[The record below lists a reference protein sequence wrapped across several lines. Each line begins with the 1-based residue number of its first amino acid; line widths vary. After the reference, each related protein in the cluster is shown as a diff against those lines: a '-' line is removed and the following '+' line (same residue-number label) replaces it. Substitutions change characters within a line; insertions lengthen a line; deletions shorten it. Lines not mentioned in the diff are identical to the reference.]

1 MVLIIKLVNK
11 MRSTKPLC
19 LIDHIENCRLK
30 KKENRRLRLSIC
42 LCIMEMKLL
51 TLQHFRQR
59 GSKEAQS
66 WKVTLDRWTCPGR
79 DKWGSFHEPLNRRM
93 GSGSFTS
100 HGGVD
105 SFPISLSLLP
115 LKLSFSE
122 PMRRFWLHLP
132 IDLNHCVN
140 VLPIR
145 SEQ

>member
-1 MVLIIKLVNK
+1 MNLVLIIKLLNK
-11 MRSTKPLC
+11 MRSTKALC
-19 LIDHIENCRLK
+19 LIDHIENCWLK
-30 KKENRRLRLSIC
+30 KNCRLRLSIC

-51 TLQHFRQR
+51 TLHHFRQR
-59 GSKEAQS
+59 GSEEAQS
-66 WKVTLDRWTCPGR
+66 GKVTLDRWTCPGR

-122 PMRRFWLHLP
+122 PMRRFCLHLP
-132 IDLNHCVN
+132 TDLNHCIH
-140 VLPIR
+140 VLPIF